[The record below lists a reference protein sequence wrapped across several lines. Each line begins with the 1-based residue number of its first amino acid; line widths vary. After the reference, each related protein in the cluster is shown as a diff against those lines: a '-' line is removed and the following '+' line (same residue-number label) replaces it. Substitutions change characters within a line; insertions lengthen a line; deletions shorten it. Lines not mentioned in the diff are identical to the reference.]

1 MLALNEENLLDSEW
15 EVQNA
20 SRHHLDAENV
30 CHGAVKHPEKARRAV
45 SAGARKNLQNLRVNF
60 VNFSKLSALRTLLCQ
75 KST

>member
-30 CHGAVKHPEKARRAV
+30 CHGAVKHPEKRAARC
-45 SAGARKNLQNLRVNF
+45 LQGRG
-60 VNFSKLSALRTLLCQ
+60 KIYKIYA
-75 KST
+75 